1 MQRTKTCETGRIVI
15 LLTCTLNIK
24 GGTALQIHESAEDY
38 LEAILMLKE
47 RKGAVRSI
55 DIANEL
61 EYTKPSVSV
70 AMKKLRENGYVLMD
84 DEGLLTLTP
93 EGEKIAAH
101 VYSRH
106 KLLTEFFV
114 RLGVSEA
121 TAAADACKVE
131 HDLSEETFEKL
142 LEHARQKTGF

>member
-1 MQRTKTCETGRIVI
+1 MTKTCVTGGIVI
-15 LLTCTLNIK
+15 LLNYTNNIK
-24 GGTALQIHESAEDY
+24 GVLPLQIHESAEDY

-93 EGEKIAAH
+93 EGEKIIHGGINAI
-101 VYSRH
+101 
-106 KLLTEFFV
+106 K
-114 RLGVSEA
+114 A
-121 TAAADACKVE
+121 TA
-131 HDLSEETFEKL
+131 
-142 LEHARQKTGF
+142 

>member
-1 MQRTKTCETGRIVI
+1 
-15 LLTCTLNIK
+15 
-24 GGTALQIHESAEDY
+24 LQIHESAEDY
-38 LEAILMLKE
+38 LEAIFMLKE

-84 DEGLLTLTP
+84 DKGLLTLTP
-93 EGEKIAAH
+93 EGEKIATH

-114 RLGVSEA
+114 RLGVNEA

>member
-1 MQRTKTCETGRIVI
+1 
-15 LLTCTLNIK
+15 
-24 GGTALQIHESAEDY
+24 
-38 LEAILMLKE
+38 MLKE

-93 EGEKIAAH
+93 EGEKIATH

-142 LEHARQKTGF
+142 LEHARQKNGVLKVHAGSLNRRACQNRTFGAAG

>member
-1 MQRTKTCETGRIVI
+1 M
-15 LLTCTLNIK
+15 
-24 GGTALQIHESAEDY
+24 QIHESAEDY

-93 EGEKIAAH
+93 EGEKIATH

-114 RLGVSEA
+114 RLGVNEA

>member
-1 MQRTKTCETGRIVI
+1 
-15 LLTCTLNIK
+15 
-24 GGTALQIHESAEDY
+24 
-38 LEAILMLKE
+38 MLKE

-93 EGEKIAAH
+93 EGEKIATH

>member
-1 MQRTKTCETGRIVI
+1 
-15 LLTCTLNIK
+15 
-24 GGTALQIHESAEDY
+24 
-38 LEAILMLKE
+38 MLKE

>member
-1 MQRTKTCETGRIVI
+1 MGRIVI
-15 LLTCTLNIK
+15 LLTCTFNK
-24 GGTALQIHESAEDY
+24 KEGTALQIHESAEDY

-93 EGEKIAAH
+93 EGEKIATH

-114 RLGVSEA
+114 RLGVNEA